1 MKNIEVIEKFVKG
14 MNGNYSNYTK
24 NLHSLSGVYLKNYN
38 TIIAVNRGDVIYVNN
53 NKYSVTTTK
62 KQNLVC
68 REAEKL
74 GLKIRTTAKIEE
86 VM

>member
-1 MKNIEVIEKFVKG
+1 MKNIDVINKFIKG
-14 MNGNYSNYTK
+14 VCGNYTSSTK
-24 NLHSLSGVYLKNYN
+24 NLHSLNGAYLKNYN
-38 TIIAVNRGDVIYVNN
+38 TIIAVNRGDVVYVNN

-62 KQNLVC
+62 NQKLVC
-68 REAEKL
+68 REAEKM

>member
-1 MKNIEVIEKFVKG
+1 MKNIDVINKFIKG
-14 MNGNYSNYTK
+14 VCENYSSSTK
-24 NLHSLSGVYLKNYN
+24 NLHSLNGVYLKNYN
-38 TIIAVNRGDVIYVNN
+38 TIIAVNRGDVVYVNN
-53 NKYSVTTTK
+53 NRYSVTTTK
-62 KQNLVC
+62 NQNLVC